1 MARASLC
8 FTLQA
13 RDRAF
18 TPAPDTPSAF
28 QLPRRFNMTRLQ
40 NRAFRLIA
48 GLGLVLMFVSG
59 TALAQYQ
66 LTNLVSNQVGAARH
80 TDPLLVNAWGLV
92 HAPGSPFWISD
103 NGSGWSTLYDGA
115 GGKVPFE
122 VEIPS
127 ANGSGTGSPTG
138 IVYNGSNE
146 FQVQGWASVFLF
158 ATQDGTI
165 SGWAPQSDPNN
176 AIIAVTTAGAMYTGL
191 AITSRTSGNFLFA
204 ADQVNNK
211 VDVYNGKFKLVK
223 TFTDKTLPAGFAPF
237 GIQDFG
243 GLVYVSFAS
252 SSGAAGGVIDIF
264 TEDGGPLQ
272 QLKHRAPLNQPWGF
286 AIAPKNFGEFSNTL
300 LVSNNTNTGTIN
312 AFNAITGQ
320 FVGTM
325 KDINNEVIQIDQ
337 LWGIEFGGGAAADGA
352 TNQLFFTA
360 GPDNNLTGL
369 FGVITAK

>member
-1 MARASLC
+1 
-8 FTLQA
+8 
-13 RDRAF
+13 
-18 TPAPDTPSAF
+18 
-28 QLPRRFNMTRLQ
+28 MTRLQ
-40 NRAFRLIA
+40 NRAFTLIA
-48 GLGLVLMFVSG
+48 CLGLVLMFVSG

-92 HAPGSPFWISD
+92 YAPGSPFWISD

-211 VDVYNGKFKLVK
+211 VDVYDGKFKLVK

-243 GLVYVSFAS
+243 GLVYVAFAS
-252 SSGAAGGVIDIF
+252 SSGAAGGYIDIF
-264 TEDGGPLQ
+264 SENGTF
-272 QLKHRAPLNQPWGF
+272 LKQVAHGAPLNQPWGL
-286 AIAPKNFGEFSNTL
+286 AVAPRNFGPLSNTL

-312 AFNAITGQ
+312 AFNSITGE
-320 FVGTM
+320 FVGTV
-325 KDINNEVIQIDQ
+325 KDTNGKAILIDQ
-337 LWGIEFGGGAAADGA
+337 LWGIEFGGGTANNGS

-360 GPDNNLTGL
+360 GPANNLAGT
-369 FGVITAK
+369 FGVIAFK